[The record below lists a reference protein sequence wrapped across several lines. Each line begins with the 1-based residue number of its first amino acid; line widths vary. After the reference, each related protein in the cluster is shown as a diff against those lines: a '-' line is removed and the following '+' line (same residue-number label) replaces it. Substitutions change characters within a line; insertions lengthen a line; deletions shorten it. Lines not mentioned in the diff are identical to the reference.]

1 MKYLASVY
9 SLNADASLR
18 EERYQY
24 ALKWLAKFSLEGVPV
39 FSPVVHS
46 HDCGIVHNLP
56 CTFDFWSKLDYA
68 YMDACD
74 ELYVLQMDGYEQSV
88 GVSSEVNYAFL
99 KGIPITYFKC
109 EDSPPATT
117 YVETQQVA

>member
-9 SLNADASLR
+9 SLNADEALR
-18 EERYQY
+18 QDRYLY
-24 ALKWLAKFSLEGVPV
+24 ALKWLAKFSLEGIPV

-46 HDCGIVHNLP
+46 HDCGIVHQLP

-74 ELYVLQMDGYEQSV
+74 ELYVLQMKGYQQSV
-88 GVSSEVNYAFL
+88 GVTSEIKYAM
-99 KGIPITYFKC
+99 KKNIPITYIAC
-109 EDSPPATT
+109 PDSPPASAKL
-117 YVETQQVA
+117 EEVA